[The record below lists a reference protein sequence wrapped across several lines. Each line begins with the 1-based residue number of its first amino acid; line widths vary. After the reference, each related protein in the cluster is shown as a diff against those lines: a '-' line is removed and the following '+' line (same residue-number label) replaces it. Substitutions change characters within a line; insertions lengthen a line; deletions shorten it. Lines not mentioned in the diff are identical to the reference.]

1 MSSFARVPT
10 VAATVLLFVASAF
23 AQDPPAAASA
33 TPDESIKTIDAALK
47 ERKSADEDVRANA
60 DEKAVKAVDQLL
72 MDYKSFDDAG
82 KKKALGAVAD
92 LFSVRTPVD
101 TENRLYGAAAAF
113 CSDVGDEGVAPLEK
127 ALKLKHLEKRLD
139 VQEILIQSLAKHK
152 KEKHVDLFLDLL
164 KGDQNRVIV
173 AAVRALGEY
182 RDADGKLRKRIVEGL
197 VKTYA
202 NVNALDIR
210 EKGKNPVWHERLQ
223 EIEVPMNETLGV
235 LTLQSFQSAPEWEK
249 WFNDNRSARW

>member
-1 MSSFARVPT
+1 MSLARLST
-10 VAATVLLFVASAF
+10 LAASVFVIVASAL

-33 TPDESIKTIDAALK
+33 VPDDSIKSIEAALK
-47 ERKSADEDVRANA
+47 ERKSADEDVRSKA
-60 DEKAVKAVDQLL
+60 DEKAVAAVDQLL
-72 MDYKSFDDAG
+72 MNYKSFDEAG
-82 KKKALGAVAD
+82 KKKALGAVTD
-92 LFSVRTPVD
+92 LFSVRTTVD

-113 CSDVGDEGVAPLEK
+113 CSDIGDEGVPPLEK
-127 ALKLKHLEKRLD
+127 ALKLKHLEKRID

-152 KEKHVDLFLDLL
+152 KEKHVDMFLDLL

-173 AAVRALGEY
+173 SATRALGEY

-202 NVNALDIR
+202 NVNALDVR

-223 EIEVPMNETLGV
+223 DIEVPMNETLGV

-249 WFNDNRSARW
+249 WFNDNRAARW

>member
-1 MSSFARVPT
+1 MLLARVST
-10 VAATVLLFVASAF
+10 VVASALVFVASTF
-23 AQDPPAAASA
+23 AQDPPAAATA
-33 TPDESIKTIDAALK
+33 TPDEAIKTIEAALK
-47 ERKSADEDVRANA
+47 ERKSPDEDVRGNA
-60 DEKAVKAVDQLL
+60 DEKAVKAVDDLL
-72 MDYKSFDDAG
+72 TNYKSFDDAG
-82 KKKALGAVAD
+82 KKKALGAVTD
-92 LFSVRTPVD
+92 LFSVRTTVD

-127 ALKLKHLEKRLD
+127 AMKLKHLEKRID
-139 VQEILIQSLAKHK
+139 VQEMLIQCLAKHK
-152 KEKHVDLFLDLL
+152 KDKHVDLFLDLL

-197 VKTYA
+197 VKAYA
-202 NVNALDIR
+202 NVNALDVR

-223 EIEVPMNETLGV
+223 DIEVPMNETLGV

-249 WFNDNRSARW
+249 WFNDNRNARW